1 MSNST
6 TGSDMRG
13 SGTTGSASGTSTT
26 CMNKGD
32 DRHNEPTRRLD
43 QQVNVTAHS
52 RIRTRPGF
60 NAFEQT
66 RLVLSCSTAFAG
78 DRTELGS

>member
-1 MSNST
+1 MSNHRLRYARVRHNRFSQWHQHNVHEQ
-6 TGSDMRG
+6 R
-13 SGTTGSASGTSTT
+13 
-26 CMNKGD
+26 D